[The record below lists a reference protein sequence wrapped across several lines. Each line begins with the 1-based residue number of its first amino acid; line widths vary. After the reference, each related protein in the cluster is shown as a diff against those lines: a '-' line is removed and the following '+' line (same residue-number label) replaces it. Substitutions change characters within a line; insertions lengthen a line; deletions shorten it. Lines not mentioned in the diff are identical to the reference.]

1 MVFFKF
7 SVPTEIFFGVGQLN
21 NVGEIVKRYG
31 KKVLIVTDKI
41 IRELDYLDTL
51 ISNLNKEGFIV
62 TYFSDASGEPSS
74 QHIDSFC
81 KGIMDLP
88 EVVIGLG
95 GGSCIDFAKGVA
107 VKLTHKN
114 SLWEYVNRTDF
125 IHLMPTERTLPV
137 VAIPTTSGTGSEVTP
152 YCVIKNDISHQKAT
166 IISNYIVPKT
176 AIVDPELTKTMPSDL
191 TALTGLDAFAH
202 AFESLINVKSNY
214 MTQMFSIE
222 AINYILNY
230 LPLAIRD
237 GTNLDARIYMSYSS
251 LLAGMSISHVGTT
264 VAHAM
269 AQVLG
274 SRCSLSHGKT
284 VALCLL
290 PVIRD
295 IKGEEVE
302 KKIYELG
309 RRILHSSESVDN
321 EKVVTKTISK
331 LKGFLVDLNS
341 YYRGNIIVNEST
353 INIMT
358 EDVFS
363 YMKRPLDNH
372 PGILNKKAIHNYFN
386 EIVRGDNNVK

>member
-1 MVFFKF
+1 
-7 SVPTEIFFGVGQLN
+7 
-21 NVGEIVKRYG
+21 
-31 KKVLIVTDKI
+31 
-41 IRELDYLDTL
+41 
-51 ISNLNKEGFIV
+51 
-62 TYFSDASGEPSS
+62 
-74 QHIDSFC
+74 
-81 KGIMDLP
+81 
-88 EVVIGLG
+88 
-95 GGSCIDFAKGVA
+95 
-107 VKLTHKN
+107 
-114 SLWEYVNRTDF
+114 
-125 IHLMPTERTLPV
+125 
-137 VAIPTTSGTGSEVTP
+137 
-152 YCVIKNDISHQKAT
+152 
-166 IISNYIVPKT
+166 
-176 AIVDPELTKTMPSDL
+176 
-191 TALTGLDAFAH
+191 
-202 AFESLINVKSNY
+202 
-214 MTQMFSIE
+214 MFSIE

-309 RRILHSSESVDN
+309 RRILHSSKSVDN

-331 LKGFLVDLNS
+331 LKGFLVGLNS

-372 PGILNKKAIHNYFN
+372 PGILNKKAIYNYFN